1 MKKIY
6 GVALA
11 VFLFLFSIF
20 ASAQTTSDPIADR
33 AEAILKKMTLEE
45 KIDYIGGYNGFYVRA
60 MPKLGLPA
68 LKMSDGP
75 IGVRNYGPS
84 TAYAAGIALAASWNQ
99 DLAGQVGAMIGHEAR
114 ARGVHF
120 MLGPGVNIYRAPMCS
135 RNFEYFGEDPFLA
148 SRMTV
153 AYIKGMQEQGVSAT
167 VKHFMGNNSEYDR
180 HNTSSD
186 IDDRTMRE
194 IYLPTFEAA
203 VKEAHVGAIMNSY
216 NLVNGIH
223 PTQNDFLNNQLAKK
237 EWGFNGVLMSDW
249 AATYDGVAA
258 ANAGLD
264 LEMPSAKFMNQATLL
279 PAIKDGKVT
288 EATIDDKVRRI
299 IRTAIRFGWLDRDQT
314 DTSFPLYNEKGRAL
328 ALQTAQ
334 ESMVLLKNEGNE
346 LPLDKAK
353 IKTLAV
359 IGPNAYPA
367 IPVGGG
373 SAKVLPFQA
382 ISFLE
387 GINHLLGGNTVVTYN
402 RGLAPM
408 TEIYDSTT
416 YSLDAKGT
424 QPGLKAEYFSNAA
437 WTGDPALTRTDPHI
451 NFAWDSS
458 NRWPTT
464 GTYPNYSA
472 RWSGFYTPSASGA
485 YRISV
490 ASFGNN
496 EFRLYVDG
504 KLLVDRQNQKVPFA
518 RKEMNLQ
525 AGKTYAIKVEYAQI
539 DYRGVMNLGICK
551 ADQLVDPMVK
561 KLASAADAVVVC
573 VGYDTGSEAES
584 FDRTFQLPG
593 GQDELINVI
602 REANPHTTVVITSG
616 GGVDMTRWIEKIPAV
631 LQAWYPGQEGGTAL
645 AQILFGE
652 VNPSGK
658 LPATFERQW
667 EDSAVHDSYYP
678 DADKHVRYSEG
689 VFLGYRHFDK
699 SNVKPLFPFGYG
711 LSYTTFKYGALA
723 VTPDTVQGDA
733 PVTVS
738 FDLTNTGLRE
748 GEETAE
754 VYVGEPNATV
764 PRPIKELKGFAKVDL
779 KPGET
784 KTVSVTLN
792 RRAFSYYDVKTS
804 QWTADP
810 GIFEIKVGSSSQKI
824 ELTGQVTR
832 E

>member
-1 MKKIY
+1 
-6 GVALA
+6 
-11 VFLFLFSIF
+11 
-20 ASAQTTSDPIADR
+20 
-33 AEAILKKMTLEE
+33 
-45 KIDYIGGYNGFYVRA
+45 
-60 MPKLGLPA
+60 
-68 LKMSDGP
+68 
-75 IGVRNYGPS
+75 
-84 TAYAAGIALAASWNQ
+84 
-99 DLAGQVGAMIGHEAR
+99 
-114 ARGVHF
+114 
-120 MLGPGVNIYRAPMCS
+120 
-135 RNFEYFGEDPFLA
+135 
-148 SRMTV
+148 
-153 AYIKGMQEQGVSAT
+153 
-167 VKHFMGNNSEYDR
+167 
-180 HNTSSD
+180 
-186 IDDRTMRE
+186 
-194 IYLPTFEAA
+194 
-203 VKEAHVGAIMNSY
+203 
-216 NLVNGIH
+216 
-223 PTQNDFLNNQLAKK
+223 
-237 EWGFNGVLMSDW
+237 MSDW

-314 DTSFPLYNEKGRAL
+314 DTSSFPLYNEKGRAL

-525 AGKTYAIKVEYAQI
+525 AGKAYAIKVEYAQI

-616 GGVDMTRWIEKIPAV
+616 GGVDMTRWIEKVPAV

-652 VNPSGK
+652 FNPSGK

-667 EDSAVHDSYYP
+667 EDSAVYNSYYP
-678 DADKHVRYSEG
+678 DADKDVRYSEG

-804 QWTADP
+804 QWTANP
-810 GIFEIKVGSSSQKI
+810 GMFEIKGGIFVAKDRADGTDDEGITQKSLTCHCEECPTIPAFQI
-824 ELTGQVTR
+824 ED
-832 E
+832 

>member
-186 IDDRTMRE
+186 IDERTMRE
-194 IYLPTFEAA
+194 IYLPAFEAA

-223 PTQNDFLNNQLAKK
+223 ATQNDFINNQVAKK
-237 EWGFNGVLMSDW
+237 DWGFDGVLMSDW

-279 PAIKDGKVT
+279 PAIKNGKVT

-299 IRTAIRFGWLDRDQT
+299 IRTAIRFGWLDCDQT
-314 DTSFPLYNEKGRAL
+314 DSSFPLYNEKGRAL

-346 LPLDKAK
+346 LPLDKTK

-424 QPGLKAEYFSNAA
+424 QPGLKAEYFGNAA

-525 AGKTYAIKVEYAQI
+525 AGKAYAIKVEYAQI

-616 GGVDMTRWIEKIPAV
+616 GGVDMTRWIEKVPAV

-652 VNPSGK
+652 FNPSGK

-678 DADKHVRYSEG
+678 DADKDVRYSEG

-792 RRAFSYYDVKTS
+792 RRAFSYYDVKTR
-804 QWTADP
+804 QWTANP